1 MFYYYLYACSNIC
14 LIIVMILLL
23 RSLFSRLESH
33 ENRCLFMA
41 VVGLGIELAAWFG
54 MSHLSVTES
63 GIFGLRISLEGQMLF
78 GIGFLGYL
86 SIMYKP
92 KYMKIVSTIWFI
104 SLASC
109 FVHTYGQNR
118 SYSYLEDPH
127 YIDIAHIN
135 VFTGSRG
142 LIYISHSVVVL
153 LLGFYATVVI
163 LRSLVTRKK
172 TYDKAVWMNDVFY
185 LVAIF
190 VQGIAYIL
198 TEIFFGKTPNITP
211 LFRGACTVV
220 YAALSLKYNFLNFDR
235 LARQSLMND
244 IGAGFIVVS
253 DRLEK
258 LYANELAEDLLRD
271 YGGVTGQ
278 THIIRQAIAQKET
291 QLEKNGM
298 TYRVTSDVIMANGKI
313 DGYTIL
319 LVDITDISTLR
330 NRDQYNE
337 ESRKNLLTNI
347 SHELRTPLNAI
358 IGASEMIS
366 SEKQA
371 QEDYKEY
378 AGVIR
383 AAAMNLND
391 ILGDIISASS
401 EYGEE
406 SFSADIAPYSLCT
419 LLDNVVELCAGRVAG
434 KDVSF
439 NVSISENI
447 PINVIGDDKH
457 VRQILLSVLNNA
469 IRCTNEGSVSLRISG
484 EYLSEDRFQY
494 IYTVQDTGA
503 PVFKDDVDLGR
514 AISTGNE
521 LGVDYT
527 SGYSISLMVAKKI
540 ANALG
545 GDLYVVSVTE
555 HNNVYTIRI
564 PSRIVNRSTLRDIN
578 IQEELRLVLLGDLG
592 EGTSELKASC
602 DNIGINVAV
611 YENLSHLRRLSRD
624 EKIKVV
630 LFDYGR
636 MGKKVA
642 SSGRLASY
650 IKVAVL
656 PAGTVPGELDRDY
669 IYIKA
674 PLSGLT
680 LYRLYNEILLKKHES
695 NSEIR
700 AFVAPKARILVVDD
714 NVMNLQVASHMI
726 ESFKAEADVCRSG
739 YECLEKIQQGNH
751 YDMILMDYMME
762 GMDGIETTSYIRT
775 QGAGMSEVPV
785 LAYTANAVEGTEEK
799 YKAMGM
805 NGCIYKPASIEAI
818 GKALREFLPEELI
831 VYEANTNKRRS
842 QNKSSEYP
850 DIEGVD
856 KETAARYSGDNL
868 DFYLEMLSSF
878 ALGVDENESKIM
890 KAQAEG
896 RFKDFTV
903 LVHGIKGLARTIGIE
918 GLAEKM
924 ADLEKAGKEENLDY
938 IRKNLPGTLSLYR
951 RYKVLLTPYIRVDEN
966 LSGNRIPKDKVEETL
981 IKMHNLL
988 EDFEMDE
995 TESLFKEIWPGEYD
1009 EERVKLF
1016 MGLKESIERVDYYAS
1031 KDFVDALLKTYK

>member
-1 MFYYYLYACSNIC
+1 MFYYYLYACSNIG

-23 RSLFSRLESH
+23 RFLFSRLESH
-33 ENRCLFMA
+33 ENRFIFLA
-41 VVGLGIELAAWFG
+41 VVGLGIDLAAWFG
-54 MSHLSVTES
+54 MSHLTTTDS
-63 GIFGLRISLEGQMLF
+63 GIFCLRISMEGQMLF

-86 SIMYKP
+86 AVMYKP
-92 KYMKIVSTIWFI
+92 RFIKPVSIIWCI
-104 SLASC
+104 SLLSC

-118 SYSYLEDPH
+118 SYSYLENPH
-127 YIDIAHIN
+127 YINIAHIN

-142 LIYISHSVVVL
+142 LIYVSHSVVVL
-153 LLGFYATVVI
+153 VLGCYATAVI
-163 LRSLVTRKK
+163 FISLISRKK

-190 VQGIAYIL
+190 IQGIAYIL
-198 TEIFFGKTPNITP
+198 TEIFFGRTPNITP

-220 YAALSLKYNFLNFDR
+220 YAFLSLKYNILNFDR

-258 LYANELAEDLLRD
+258 LYANELAEELLRD

-358 IGASEMIS
+358 IGAADMIS
-366 SEKQA
+366 SEDRA
-371 QEDYKEY
+371 AEDYKEY

-383 AAAMNLND
+383 AAAMNLDD
-391 ILGDIISASS
+391 ILGDILSASS

-406 SFSADIAPYSLCT
+406 SFASDIAPYSLCT

-447 PINVIGDDKH
+447 PINAIGDDKH

-469 IRCTNEGSVSLRISG
+469 LRCTNEGSVSLRVSG
-484 EYLSEDRFQY
+484 EYLGEDRFQY
-494 IYTVQDTGA
+494 IYTVQDTGTL
-503 PVFKDDVDLGR
+503 VYKDDVDLSR

-521 LGVDYT
+521 LGVDYS

-564 PSRIVNRSTLRDIN
+564 PSRIVNRNTMRDIN
-578 IQEELRLVLLGDLG
+578 IQEELKLVLLGDLG
-592 EGTSELKASC
+592 EGTSELKTSC
-602 DNIGINVAV
+602 DNIGISVSI
-611 YENLSHLRRLSRD
+611 YENLSQLRRLSSD

-630 LFDYGR
+630 LFDYDR

-642 SSGRLASY
+642 SSGRLANY

-656 PAGTVPGELDRDY
+656 PAGLMPGELDPDY

-680 LYRLYNEILLKKHES
+680 LYRLYNEILLKKHET

-726 ESFKAEADVCRSG
+726 ENFKAEVDVCRSG
-739 YECLEKIQQGNH
+739 YECLEKIHQGNH
-751 YDMILMDYMME
+751 YDLILMDYMME
-762 GMDGIETTSYIRT
+762 GMDGIETTSYIRK
-775 QGAGMSEVPV
+775 QGAGMSHIPI

-805 NGCIYKPASIEAI
+805 DGCVYKPASIEAI
-818 GKALREFLPEELI
+818 GKALKEFLPEELI
-831 VYEANTNKRRS
+831 VYEASSRKRHP
-842 QNKSSEYP
+842 QNRNSEYP

-856 KETAARYSGDNL
+856 KETAARYSGGNL
-868 DFYLEMLSSF
+868 EFYLEMLSSF
-878 ALGVDENESKIM
+878 ALGVDENEAKIM

-903 LVHGIKGLARTIGIE
+903 LVHGIKGLARTIGME
-918 GLAEKM
+918 SLSEEM
-924 ADLEKAGKEENLDY
+924 ANLEKAGKEENGEY
-938 IRKNLPGTLSLYR
+938 IRKHLPGTLSLYR
-951 RYKVLLTPYIRVDEN
+951 RYKVLLTPYIKVDEN
-966 LSGNRIPKDKVEETL
+966 VSGNRIPKDKVEETL

-1009 EERVKLF
+1009 GERTELF
-1016 MGLKESIERVDYYAS
+1016 KGLKDSIERVDYYAS
-1031 KDFVDALLKTYK
+1031 KDFVDALLKTYE